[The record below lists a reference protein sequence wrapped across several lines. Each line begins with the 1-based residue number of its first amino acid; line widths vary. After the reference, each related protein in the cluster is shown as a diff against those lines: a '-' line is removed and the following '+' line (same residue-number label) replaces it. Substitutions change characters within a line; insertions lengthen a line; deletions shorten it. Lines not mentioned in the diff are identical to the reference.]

1 MKLRSSPFPLLCL
14 CALGAAVACES
25 VPNEQGSGLYPGQG
39 AIRGNAVYSGPRPC
53 SQNGHIVGNGLVLLF
68 DRRNLPPPNGLATT
82 ALNFAVVAGDLLF
95 ANEPRNQ
102 GGDLYCP
109 TQHGFTET
117 ITATAPFAMSPI
129 AGGSYVLEAFF
140 DTTGD
145 FYPTFKI
152 RELPEQTDVGGGA
165 IDTADALKTVNA
177 GNLNYQPR
185 FLPVNVGIPSPPV
198 AATADGGAGGG
209 GAAGDG
215 GNAGDAGLSSG
226 PAPALVPI
234 YTIPADG
241 FVADNVT
248 VTMGEVLPLTRPYF
262 YPQDADVPFD
272 KSANTAQVGPPLLDG
287 NPPMPA
293 EGSVDY
299 DDPSYAPNYAPV
311 LTIPQDL
318 EIFAPPNT
326 ITFDN
331 VKNYESRFPH
341 LILNAG
347 VPAGEAMIA
356 TDQPLHFQ
364 LPKNGAGSIAVW
376 QNATLDP
383 ASQLWVPQTIPEGNG
398 VPDLW
403 PLVVLTKLVDDP
415 PVDGK
420 AHTLDPASLQQQGSQ
435 TSGVV
440 NPVVV
445 LQAIT
450 MLGNAIEG
458 SSTTSLLYDTTMR
471 GGSGMFDASGRP
483 KVSYQQ
489 QLTVLLRPNV
499 ICFDNLFDDAVSD
512 KRGTL
517 VTPYLTGVTA
527 DLPSG
532 TPGSPIVSPA
542 VLQNPSIA
550 ALVKGSPVTACLPVG
565 RYAINVVYPDGQ
577 AWTVPN
583 EAGGC
588 TGAEGAAVY
597 STTPSTPSHCTGTA
611 TVTTPRNVIRSQGP
625 RAIVEIT
632 KTKDPNHCQGYQ
644 QVPAVCLPHAPG
656 ALMQ

>member
-1 MKLRSSPFPLLCL
+1 MKLRPSPLPLLCL

-39 AIRGNAVYSGPRPC
+39 VIRGNAVYSGPRPC

-82 ALNFAVVAGDLLF
+82 ALNFAVVAGDVLF

-185 FLPVNVGIPSPPV
+185 FLPVNVGIPSPTV
-198 AATADGGAGGG
+198 AAKAGGG
-209 GAAGDG
+209 GGGHAGDG
-215 GNAGDAGLSSG
+215 GNAGDAGPSSSPG
-226 PAPALVPI
+226 PTLVPI

-262 YPQDADVPFD
+262 YPQGADVAFD
-272 KSANTAQVGPPLLDG
+272 KSANTAQVGPPLIDG

-293 EGSVDY
+293 GDSVDY
-299 DDPSYAPNYAPV
+299 DDPNYAPV

-318 EIFAPPNT
+318 EVFAPPNT
-326 ITFDN
+326 ISPETM
-331 VKNYESRFPH
+331 KNYESRFPH
-341 LILNAG
+341 LVLNAG
-347 VPAGEAMIA
+347 VPAGEATTA
-356 TDQPLHFQ
+356 TDQPLHLQ
-364 LPKNGAGSIAVW
+364 LPTNGAGSIAVW

-403 PLVVLTKLVDDP
+403 PLVVLTKLIDDP

-420 AHTLDPASLQQQGSQ
+420 THTLDPASLQQQGSQ
-435 TSGVV
+435 TSSAV

-445 LQAIT
+445 LQGIT
-450 MLGNAIEG
+450 LLGDSG
-458 SSTTSLLYDTTMR
+458 DGKSPSLYDTTLR
-471 GGSGMFDASGRP
+471 GGLGMFDASGRP
-483 KVSYQQ
+483 RVSYQQ

-532 TPGSPIVSPA
+532 MPGSPIVSPA
-542 VLQNPSIA
+542 VLQNPAIA

-583 EAGGC
+583 EAGAC
-588 TGAEGAAVY
+588 TGDEG
-597 STTPSTPSHCTGTA
+597 STNFDTLRC
-611 TVTTPRNVIRSQGP
+611 TVTTTRRVIRSQGP
-625 RAIVEIT
+625 RAVVEIT